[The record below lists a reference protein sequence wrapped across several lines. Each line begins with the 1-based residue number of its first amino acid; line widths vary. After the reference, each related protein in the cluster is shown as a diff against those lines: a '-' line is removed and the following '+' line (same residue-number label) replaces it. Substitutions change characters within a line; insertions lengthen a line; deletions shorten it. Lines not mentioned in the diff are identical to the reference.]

1 MATLQ
6 FLNNNNLDSSQEHTI
21 DFPTLADQSNFWAG
35 QVIGTPLSTSYST
48 SRLLA
53 NENIEVPI
61 ALEKLLS
68 VNYLRYLQDNKW
80 YYFFITDRIYINEN
94 TTALALEL
102 DVMQTFLFDFSVEE
116 SFVVREHQDRFK
128 QSSSANYLEAIYNK
142 EFENIETGENLALK
156 KEFVIK
162 DNVPAD
168 LVELTESTTST
179 FVWATIIAK
188 EKLANDVSSIT
199 TIKGIPTNI
208 FCYVAPLYFR
218 PDGSVGV
225 VEVDLNKTNNTET
238 ARPALSR
245 TEFDELVQDPKIISI
260 SLSKYAPF
268 KYTGSKSTFQ
278 LGTKYLVVPSLE
290 GLEFEMVLYK
300 NASASGTGAMFK
312 MRDIKLQNWNQYSID
327 TQENYLVLKS
337 LLNKNLPKN
346 KNLEPKLNTNQFS
359 NLILE
364 MGENKLVL
372 DLAGFKN
379 QTKTIEMKPTYSI
392 RGSQIFFVKDYLNNE
407 ISPTW
412 KLLLDSSQNEMPLR
426 TDAWLQ
432 YLSQNKNS
440 LITGMKTQIATG
452 LISSAITGITGG
464 DFGAVSAVQS
474 GVGVVSAIANN
485 IAKIKDLKETPDQV
499 SNPATDIAQ
508 SIIESD
514 MNLKMR
520 IYQREEQ
527 FINKAFEYFYVY
539 GYRCN
544 NIKVPNLKSR
554 YYFNFIQTTGANIKS
569 DLSNNIASRISAI
582 FDKGIT
588 FWHWRDAS
596 FKGVHNYAYENVE
609 MSLI

>member
-1 MATLQ
+1 MATIQ
-6 FLNNNNLDSSQEHTI
+6 FLNNNNLDSSQTNTI

-35 QVIGTPLSTSYST
+35 QVIGVPLLTSYST

-102 DVMQTFLFDFSVEE
+102 DVMQTFLFDFRVEE

-208 FCYVAPLYFR
+208 FCYVVPLYFR
-218 PDGSVGV
+218 PNGSFGV
-225 VEVDLNKTNNTET
+225 VEVNLNKTNNTET

-290 GLEFEMVLYK
+290 GLEFEMVLY
-300 NASASGTGAMFK
+300 NHTSTTGTGAMFK
-312 MRDIKLQNWNQYSID
+312 MCDIKLQNWNQYSID

-337 LLNKNLPKN
+337 ILNKNLPKN

-364 MGENKLVL
+364 MDENKLVL

-440 LITGMKTQIATG
+440 LIAGMKTQIATG
-452 LISSAITGITGG
+452 LISSAITGITGR

-527 FINKAFEYFYVY
+527 FMNKAFEYFYVY

-569 DLSNNIASRISAI
+569 DLSNNIVSRISAI

-596 FKGVHNYAYENVE
+596 FKGVHNYAYENAE